1 MVTMSFWVKSAHLGK
16 NLISARHADATGM
29 MNKKQMCP
37 VIKMLDR
44 LAAYEDTELVTA
56 EVAELKKRQRW
67 VPVSERLPN
76 ATDGDY
82 FGMIL
87 VCWDGRKSEPKLHS
101 CIETVTV
108 GKMLELYRSGQWNVT
123 HWMPLPEPPKEETR

>member
-1 MVTMSFWVKSAHLGK
+1 MERLTQRYGDNGVELVNDT
-16 NLISARHADATGM
+16 IDAPGVAETIAM
-29 MNKKQMCP
+29 H
-37 VIKMLDR
+37 R
-44 LAAYEDTELVTA
+44 LADYEDTGLTPA
-56 EVAELKKRQRW
+56 EIAELKERQRW
-67 VPVSERLPN
+67 IPMSERLPN

-87 VCWDGRKSEPKLHS
+87 VCWDGRKSEPTEPKLHS